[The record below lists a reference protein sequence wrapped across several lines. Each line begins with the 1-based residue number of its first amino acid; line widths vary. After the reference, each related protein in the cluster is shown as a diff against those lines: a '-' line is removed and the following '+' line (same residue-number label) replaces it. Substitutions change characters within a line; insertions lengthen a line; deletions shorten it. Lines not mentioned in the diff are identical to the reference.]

1 MIPQFRRSSAAGWH
15 PSAFNRAPVVEIME
29 KEEGGETKEMV
40 GKQGG
45 REGRA
50 RENKEVLRNGRS

>member
-1 MIPQFRRSSAAGWH
+1 MIPQFRWSSPAGWH
-15 PSAFNRAPVVEIME
+15 PSAFNRAPAPEIME

-45 REGRA
+45 REGRV
-50 RENKEVLRNGRS
+50 RENKEVLRNGSS